1 MGVFGQ
7 KKPASG
13 RIGLKKQA
21 HSMMRLGLKASN
33 IALGAG
39 AVAALAGPEALPVAS
54 ALEAA
59 GGIGK
64 AVFGLGSQ
72 VV

>member
-7 KKPASG
+7 KKPESG

-21 HSMMRLGLKASN
+21 HHMMRMGLKASN

-39 AVAALAGPEALPVAS
+39 GVALLGGPEMLPVAS
-54 ALEAA
+54 ALETA
-59 GGIGK
+59 GGAGK
-64 AVFGLGSQ
+64 AVFGLGTQ
-72 VV
+72 IV